1 MCVLCVNVFP
11 PCLQVC
17 VVPKFLSLDF
27 EMPPETLVFLKTG
40 IKVQFNA
47 LAAGRRP
54 KFDPKNRDFHWG
66 ARFILV
72 LRQLDVLG
80 SFSGLLCIC
89 EASKKWP
96 RWILVSKRL
105 KYVSMGECFLIWA
118 LYFLHFHVGARFQ
131 KFNSFSRIFWANVLF
146 AIYVCTC
153 ILMFFE
159 GRLRRMKKMWRKMG
173 TNQHSTLAF
182 KALF

>member
-1 MCVLCVNVFP
+1 MRRADARN
-11 PCLQVC
+11 
-17 VVPKFLSLDF
+17 LSQNSRFSL
-27 EMPPETLVFLKTG
+27 G
-40 IKVQFNA
+40 GA
-47 LAAGRRP
+47 LYVGFKAAWCFGP
-54 KFDPKNRDFHWG
+54 IF
-66 ARFILV
+66 RF
-72 LRQLDVLG
+72 
-80 SFSGLLCIC
+80 LCIC

-118 LYFLHFHVGARFQ
+118 LYFLHFHVKARFQ

-182 KALF
+182 KALI